1 MPSPFA
7 VTGRVVLVTGSSRG
21 IGRGVAEHLAS
32 QGVRV
37 VVHARRAESLEAVS
51 AAVTQLGADT
61 LAVAADVRDPDAL
74 HAAMDEIETRFGRL
88 DGVVANVGGAG
99 FGEAAGLDVD
109 RWRRQLELNLTSGF
123 ATVQAAYPLLRAAR
137 GSAVLVSA
145 TAAVNPT
152 PQFSAYGAA
161 KAGIEQ
167 LTGSLAAEW
176 GPEVRVNCISPG
188 LIRTDGSFQAVFD
201 SSEEKT
207 ARAGKTTAVGRIGE
221 PRDIACACQYLLSEA
236 AGYVSGAVL
245 VLDGGPTEG
254 PTQRILRAI
263 AD

>member
-1 MPSPFA
+1 MSSPFE
-7 VTGRVVLVTGSSRG
+7 VTGRVFLVTGSSRG

-32 QGVRV
+32 EGASI
-37 VVHARRAESLEAVS
+37 VVHGRRAESLEAVS
-51 AAVTQLGADT
+51 AAIADLGVEW
-61 LAVAADVRDPDAL
+61 LAVTADVRDPEALRAAVGEIDA
-74 HAAMDEIETRFGRL
+74 RFGRL

-99 FGEAAGLDVD
+99 FGDAAGLDLD
-109 RWRRQLELNLTSGF
+109 RWRRQLELNLTSSF
-123 ATVQAAYPLLRAAR
+123 ATAQAAHPLLRTSR
-137 GSAVLVSA
+137 GSVVLVSA
-145 TAAVNPT
+145 TAAFNPT

-161 KAGIEQ
+161 KAGVEQ
-167 LTGSLAAEW
+167 LVGSLAAEW

-188 LIRTDGSFQAVFD
+188 LIRTDGSFQAVFG
-201 SSEEKT
+201 SSEEKA
-207 ARAGKTTAVGRIGE
+207 ARAGATTAVGRIGE

-263 AD
+263 ES